1 MNLLWDLYWP
11 VLTLAVVVGVN
22 VGAIAFRKR
31 APNQFRKINW
41 RRRRVLVLAGG
52 ATLVLAFGA
61 IWHAP
66 VGKGERFASQTER
79 FTRKVLV
86 DWEMAPV
93 TAVVPRDPVRRAIVL
108 SGPADEFQRSELVR
122 ILNDVP
128 GVANVWWIDQ
138 PPNFTLP
145 LLLEV
150 ELAALVSFGVGLVL
164 AYLLEL
170 RRRSNAQWRW

>member
-11 VLTLAVVVGVN
+11 VLTVAVVLGVN
-22 VGAIAFRKR
+22 FGAFAFRKR
-31 APNQFRKINW
+31 GPSQFKKINW
-41 RRRRVLVLAGG
+41 PVRRKLALAGG
-52 ATLVLAFGA
+52 IALVLAFGA
-61 IWHAP
+61 IWHGP
-66 VGKGERFASQTER
+66 VGKGEQFVAETER
-79 FTRKVLV
+79 FTRSVLV

-93 TAVVPRDPVRRAIVL
+93 TAVVASNPIRRALIL
-108 SGPADEFQRSELVR
+108 SGPADDFQRSELVR
-122 ILNDVP
+122 ILNGVP
-128 GVANVWWIDQ
+128 GIANVWWVDQ
-138 PPNFTLP
+138 APIFTLP